1 MRLGGVDDWFGGWLN
16 VDESVV
22 EKLNALGFTGMGLHF
37 HGDPFDQPLAEAL
50 RTRHMLRDNGIDLV
64 QFWGAYP
71 SIISRDETERRTGVR
86 ICRNIIR
93 RASELGAHMAS
104 LRPTSMHP
112 GYQWAPHADNFLP
125 ETEERIVRSLAE
137 VGETAARLGMPV
149 ALECH
154 LTTVLGDP
162 AKIRRIIERSNPDWI
177 GVNADIVNFVGNI
190 GSVYNT
196 TPVIDNFFDELG
208 PYVRSAHLKDVTLGE
223 KLVLHIDETVP
234 GSGFFDWDR
243 FFRRYETLL
252 PDGFGLIEHLARLE
266 DVQQARDF
274 VVERLAQLAIPIR

>member
-1 MRLGGVDDWFGGWLN
+1 MRLGGVDDWFAGWHN

-22 EKLNALGFTGMGLHF
+22 EKLNALGFSGMGMHF

-50 RTRHMLRDNGIDLV
+50 RTKRLLDDHGIELV

-71 SIISRDETERRTGVR
+71 AIISRDESVRREGLR

-104 LRPTSMHP
+104 LRPTSMYP
-112 GYQWAPHADNFLP
+112 GYQWAPHPDNFLP
-125 ETEERIVRSLAE
+125 ETEERLVRSLAE
-137 VGETAARLGMPV
+137 IGETAAQLKLPV

-154 LTTVLGDP
+154 LTTTLGEP

-177 GVNADIVNFVGNI
+177 GVNADLVNFVCDI

-196 TPVIDNFFDELG
+196 AAVIDNYFDELG
-208 PYVRSAHLKDVTLGE
+208 PCIRAAHLKDVTVGE
-223 KLVLHIDETVP
+223 QLVLHIDETVP
-234 GSGFFDWDR
+234 GTGFFDWDH
-243 FFRRYETLL
+243 FFRRFEALL

-274 VVERLAQLAIPIR
+274 VVGRLAQLDIAIR